1 MWLCSNLILSL
12 TELIQGSA
20 AFRDGQKSIGY
31 RTAVLGATFWPL
43 SSQVT
48 PWSVSLKH
56 TVPWGCLVKERICGV
71 ENNQCCAA
79 SLVYFKNRTS
89 KAHQSR
95 RRKVATVID
104 HSWKL
109 PTLLWIEPFS
119 PHCRQPAELLPYLSS
134 DPMLTTE

>member
-1 MWLCSNLILSL
+1 MWLCSNLILPHRAYSGFCCV
-12 TELIQGSA
+12 QGRSEVYWVQNG
-20 AFRDGQKSIGY
+20 R
-31 RTAVLGATFWPL
+31 LGSNLWPL

-48 PWSVSLKH
+48 PWSLSLKH

-95 RRKVATVID
+95 RREVATVID

-134 DPMLTTE
+134 DPLLTTE